1 MNPDEQKQTSF
12 YVFLF
17 ERERERAYGVRRR
30 MEVVKRKVIEPNSL
44 RFLITIIIVGAN
56 LTAVLDSYNGYDV
69 RS

>member
-1 MNPDEQKQTSF
+1 MYSC
-12 YVFLF
+12 L
-17 ERERERAYGVRRR
+17 RERERAYGVRRR